1 MSIQT
6 KITRI
11 ESTKTAIATA
21 IEGKGVTVPTGTK
34 LDGLAALVEAISA
47 GGVSPDFGYAL
58 DFGTMILANDKPG
71 SSYEILTKLRQV
83 YAGFVW
89 CPELFTTAPE
99 STNTPIIAGVFIADR
114 VGITI
119 SNETYHKIAS
129 CLYRN
134 RASSPASLGGLTSVK
149 LTVRPG
155 SGLYIYVQNQY
166 YIAGYEYRWI
176 AWGML
181 YYETLRTVQRK

>member
-6 KITRI
+6 ELTRL
-11 ESTKTAIATA
+11 TNAKAAIKTA

-47 GGVSPDFGYAL
+47 GGVAPDFGYAL
-58 DFGTMILANDKPG
+58 DFGTMILADDRNG
-71 SSYEILTKLRQV
+71 SSNEIRTKLRRV

-99 STNTPIIAGVFIADR
+99 STHTPIIAGAYIADS

-119 SNETYHKIAS
+119 SNETYHKIS
-129 CLYRN
+129 SYLYRN
-134 RASSPASLGGLTSVK
+134 RASSSASLGGSTGVK
-149 LTVRPG
+149 LTTRPG
-155 SGLYIYVQNQY
+155 AGLYIYAQNLY

-176 AWGML
+176 AWGEAEL
-181 YYETLRTVQRK
+181 

>member
-6 KITRI
+6 ELTRI
-11 ESTKTAIATA
+11 TNAKAAVKAA
-21 IEGKGVTVPTGTK
+21 IEGKGVTVPDGML
-34 LDGLAALVEAISA
+34 LDGMATLIESIEVGGAA
-47 GGVSPDFGYAL
+47 PDFGYAL
-58 DFGTMILANDKPG
+58 DFGTMILAGDKNG
-71 SSYEILTKLRQV
+71 SSKSIKTNLSKV
-83 YAGFVW
+83 YAAFVW

-99 STNTPIIAGVFIADR
+99 STNTPIIAGAYIADR

-134 RASSPASLGGLTSVK
+134 RASSPASLAGDTSVK
-149 LTVRPG
+149 LTTRPG
-155 SGLYIYVQNQY
+155 AGLYIYVQSGY

-176 AWGML
+176 AWGDAKL
-181 YYETLRTVQRK
+181 

>member
-6 KITRI
+6 ELTRI
-11 ESTKTAIATA
+11 TNAKAAIQTA
-21 IEGKGVTVPTGTK
+21 IEGKGVTVPEGTK

-58 DFGTMILANDKPG
+58 DFGTMILANDKGG
-71 SSYEILTKLRQV
+71 SSKDIITKLRKV
-83 YAGFVW
+83 YAAFVW

-99 STNTPIIAGVFIADR
+99 STNTPIIAGAYIADR

-119 SNETYHKIAS
+119 SNETYHTISS

-134 RASSPASLGGLTSVK
+134 KASSPASLRGATSVK
-149 LTVRPG
+149 LTVRP
-155 SGLYIYVQNQY
+155 SASFSIYVQNQY

-176 AWGML
+176 AWGDA
-181 YYETLRTVQRK
+181 

>member
-6 KITRI
+6 ELTRI
-11 ESTKTAIATA
+11 TNAKAAVKSA
-21 IEGKGVTVPTGTK
+21 IEGKGVTVPEGTK

-58 DFGTMILANDKPG
+58 DFGTMILANDEGG
-71 SSYEILTKLRQV
+71 SSKDIITKLRKV
-83 YAGFVW
+83 YAAFVW

-99 STNTPIIAGVFIADR
+99 STHTPIIGGAYIADR

-119 SNETYHKIAS
+119 SNETYHKISS

-134 RASSPASLGGLTSVK
+134 KASFPASLGGSTSVK
-149 LTVRPG
+149 LTVRP
-155 SGLYIYVQNQY
+155 SASFSIYVQNQY

-176 AWGML
+176 AWGDA
-181 YYETLRTVQRK
+181 

>member
-6 KITRI
+6 ELTRI
-11 ESTKTAIATA
+11 ANAKAAVKAA
-21 IEGKGVTVPTGTK
+21 IEGKGVTVPEGTK
-34 LDGLAALVEAISA
+34 LDGMAALVEAISA
-47 GGVSPDFGYAL
+47 GGVAPDFGYAL
-58 DFGTMILANDKPG
+58 DFGTMILANDKFG
-71 SSYEILTKLRQV
+71 SSYNIMTNLGRV

-99 STNTPIIAGVFIADR
+99 STHTPIIAGAYIADK

-119 SNETYHKIAS
+119 SNETYHQISS

-134 RASSPASLGGLTSVK
+134 KASSNPSLEGTTSVR

-155 SGLYIYVQNQY
+155 ASIRIYVQNQY

-176 AWGML
+176 AWGDAKL
-181 YYETLRTVQRK
+181 

>member
-6 KITRI
+6 ELTRI
-11 ESTKTAIATA
+11 TNAKAAVKAA

-58 DFGTMILANDKPG
+58 DFGTMILANDRGG
-71 SSYEILTKLRQV
+71 SSNDIITNLRKV
-83 YAGFVW
+83 YAAFVW

-99 STNTPIIAGVFIADR
+99 STNMPIIAGAYIADS

-119 SNETYHKIAS
+119 SDETYHKISS

-134 RASSPASLGGLTSVK
+134 KASSPATLRGATGVK
-149 LTVRPG
+149 LTVNP
-155 SGLYIYVQNQY
+155 SASFSIYVQNMY

-176 AWGML
+176 AWGDA
-181 YYETLRTVQRK
+181 

>member
-1 MSIQT
+1 MSVQT
-6 KITRI
+6 ELTRI
-11 ESTKTAIATA
+11 TNAKAAIKAA

-58 DFGTMILANDKPG
+58 DFGTMILAGDKYG
-71 SSYEILTKLRQV
+71 SGRSINTNLSKV
-83 YAGFVW
+83 YAAFVW

-99 STNTPIIAGVFIADR
+99 STNTPIIAGAYIADS

-134 RASSPASLGGLTSVK
+134 NASSPANLGGSTSIK
-149 LTVRPG
+149 LTGLPG
-155 SGLYIYVQNQY
+155 GGIYIYVQRQY

-176 AWGML
+176 AWGDA
-181 YYETLRTVQRK
+181 

>member
-6 KITRI
+6 ELTRI
-11 ESTKTAIATA
+11 TNAKAAVKAA
-21 IEGKGVTVPTGTK
+21 IESKGVTVPTGTK

-58 DFGTMILANDKPG
+58 DFGTMILANDKVG
-71 SSYEILTKLRQV
+71 SSKNIITNLSKV
-83 YAGFVW
+83 YAAFVW

-99 STNTPIIAGVFIADR
+99 STNSPIIAGAYIADR

-119 SNETYHKIAS
+119 SNETYHRISS
-129 CLYRN
+129 CFYRN
-134 RASSPASLGGLTSVK
+134 IASSPASLGGATSIK
-149 LTVRPG
+149 LTVNPSAG
-155 SGLYIYVQNQY
+155 FSIYVRRQY

-176 AWGML
+176 AWGNA
-181 YYETLRTVQRK
+181 